1 MEQKYVKPT
10 FEIFIN
16 SLSLQTMIALGLIES
31 PITKKFEKNL
41 RQAKF
46 LIDTLDM
53 IKEKTEG
60 NLSQEEKELLENI
73 LSNLKLNYVKVLK
86 EDENR

>member
-1 MEQKYVKPT
+1 MEQEYVKPT

-31 PITKKFEKNL
+31 PITKKVEKNL
-41 RQAKF
+41 KQSKF

-60 NLSQEEKELLENI
+60 NLNLEEKELLESA
-73 LSNLKLNYVKVLK
+73 LTNLKLNYLKVL
-86 EDENR
+86 EQDESR

>member
-1 MEQKYVKPT
+1 
-10 FEIFIN
+10 
-16 SLSLQTMIALGLIES
+16 MIALGLIES